1 MKKWIIIIG
10 LPVVIGVSASAS
22 GFPLVWKLFILSIL
36 APAVCYIWSYLSLR
50 GITAEI
56 RTLPAKGNMGDLL
69 ENKVRLTSS
78 TPIPKLFLKL
88 EENTDMPGYSNL
100 ASFNLTRGVPFQL
113 ETEPCCLRRGRYHL
127 GSYTLNA
134 SDPLG
139 LFPRKI
145 KLGQAQ
151 EVLIYPN
158 ALDLPFFDP
167 LSSLSLVYGAGQWIQ
182 SQISPNV
189 SSIREY
195 TSSDSLKHIHWGST
209 AHSGRLMVK
218 LFDPDRSHSS
228 AKTIWIVLDME
239 RESQAGR
246 GIASTEEYGV
256 SIAASLAKKYL
267 ESGWPV
273 GFLAVADQK
282 YLFPPETGAQQ
293 EELIETALAAMKA
306 EGDAPVEQVLAAEAS
321 RFDIDT
327 LIILITPSWSER
339 IVPPIMQLKS
349 QQGVI
354 SVIML
359 DSPTFGADKGPRH
372 TAHSLALNGVQVYL
386 VKEGD
391 NLTTALDT
399 RNLSAS
405 IL

>member
-1 MKKWIIIIG
+1 M
-10 LPVVIGVSASAS
+10 PVILGISASAS
-22 GFPLVWKLFILSIL
+22 GFPLLWKLVILAIL
-36 APAVCYIWSYLSLR
+36 APLICYLWVYLALR
-50 GITAEI
+50 KVSAEI
-56 RTLPAKGNMGDLL
+56 RTLPAKGHVGDLL

-78 TPIPKLFLKL
+78 SFFPKLFLRL
-88 EENTDMPGYSNL
+88 EENTDMPGYANV
-100 ASFNLTRGVPFQL
+100 ATFNLTRSVPFNL

-127 GSYTLNA
+127 GSYSLNA

-145 KLGQAQ
+145 KLGEPQ

-158 ALDLPFFDP
+158 AVDLPFFDP

-195 TSSDSLKHIHWGST
+195 TSGDSLKHIHWGST
-209 AHSGRLMVK
+209 AHSGQLMVK

-228 AKTIWIVLDME
+228 AKTIWLVLDMCKD
-239 RESQAGR
+239 SQAGS
-246 GIASTEEYGV
+246 GGLSTEEYGV

-273 GFLAVADQK
+273 GFLSVAEQK
-282 YLFPPETGAQQ
+282 YVFPPQTGAQQ
-293 EELIETALAAMKA
+293 AELIESTLASIKA
-306 EGDAPVEQVLAAEAS
+306 EGGLPVEQVIAAEGS

-339 IVPPIMQLKS
+339 IISPIMQLKS

-359 DSPTFGADKGPRH
+359 DSQTFGAETGPRH
-372 TAHSLALNGVQVYL
+372 TAHSLALNGVQVYV
-386 VKEGD
+386 VKEGE
-391 NLTTALDT
+391 NLAAALDT
-399 RNLSAS
+399 RNLTSNVF
-405 IL
+405 